1 MTIYI
6 GFELHN
12 ELSKLIEKA
21 ENERK
26 IFLKKVEELKFDENT
41 NTYLRDETEIEQKI
55 KERTKPFFD
64 KFSNE
69 IELINTQIA
78 EEIKKYQEKW
88 QPTEFYRMNIE
99 QLKEIFNFLQF
110 DIPDELLE
118 EIIMEILGT
127 ERENLK
133 TLTAIKQALIGK
145 KMVKLFKPLKNRNT
159 LLKLLNGEMKEIKKH
174 KIEIQTEENY
184 NKKYQDFLN
193 EIEKLQNK
201 IFELKHR

>member
-133 TLTAIKQALIGK
+133 TLTAIKQALNGK
-145 KMVKLFKPLKNRNT
+145 KMVKLFKPLKNRST
-159 LLKLLNGEMKEIKKH
+159 LLKLLNEEMKEIKKH

-184 NKKYQDFLN
+184 SEKYQDFLN

>member
-133 TLTAIKQALIGK
+133 TLTAIKQALNSK
-145 KMVKLFKPLKNRNT
+145 KMVKLFKPLKNRST
-159 LLKLLNGEMKEIKKH
+159 LLKLLNEEMKEIKKH

-184 NKKYQDFLN
+184 SEKYQDFLN